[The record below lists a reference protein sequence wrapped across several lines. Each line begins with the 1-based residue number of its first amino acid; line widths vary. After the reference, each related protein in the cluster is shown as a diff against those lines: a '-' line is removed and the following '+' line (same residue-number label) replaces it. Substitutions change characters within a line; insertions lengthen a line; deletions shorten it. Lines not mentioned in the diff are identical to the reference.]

1 MLAVAIFVVIWDT
14 IYCAA
19 LIAVDLFVEIVL
31 KTLLLKLNILRVRSL
46 AVT

>member
-1 MLAVAIFVVIWDT
+1 MLAVAIFVVIWGT

-19 LIAVDLFVEIVL
+19 LIVVDLSVEIVL

-46 AVT
+46 GVT